1 MLMDG
6 AWQRNN
12 VTNYITCDDFDGNN
26 SPKRIGLNLRK
37 YFNKEST
44 ETPTYGPMQIVQ
56 NGHSL
61 MDFSMQLSAVG
72 VRDGASDK
80 SLLLGNWRAGF
91 DNNLTL
97 VDTTVMKNYTAA
109 VVYRVVTVVVR
120 KIPKKPKFYYSF
132 LFYSKNRS
140 STATRR
146 LLKDFGDTVS
156 I

>member
-1 MLMDG
+1 MDG

-12 VTNYITCDDFDGNN
+12 VTNHITCDDYDGHN

-56 NGHSL
+56 NGHSF
-61 MDFSMQLSAVG
+61 MEFSMQLSAVG

-80 SLLLGNWRAGF
+80 SLPLGTWRAGF

-97 VDTTVMKNYTAA
+97 LDTQLMKNYTAA
-109 VVYRVVTVVVR
+109 VVYRIVTVEV
-120 KIPKKPKFYYSF
+120 KNANKFYTINNDWF
-132 LFYSKNRS
+132 LAK
-140 STATRR
+140 
-146 LLKDFGDTVS
+146 TVYLS
-156 I
+156 